1 MALLGD
7 AELVELLV
15 DPFIFWVELELT
27 LEVVAILLLFF
38 SQISKEEGVVLHPS
52 LSLPIEHSPL
62 PPFVIDW
69 LGHCPSI
76 ELLHFIEDPVE
87 LCNRLFDSVPGL
99 VHVAAHWRLLL
110 VGEGL
115 HLLIDDVVGGLESV
129 ELLVGFLH
137 LLQLVGW
144 IDHDTVG
151 LVVVHVDVDIGTWC
165 RLHLWGWTITEVLCE
180 TNLEVLL
187 TNLEMLDG
195 CEHRGVVVVEL

>member
-1 MALLGD
+1 MALLGNG
-7 AELVELLV
+7 ELVKLLV
-15 DPFIFWVELELT
+15 DPFIFGVELELS

-38 SQISKEEGVVLHPS
+38 SQISKEEGVVRHPS

-62 PPFVIDW
+62 SPLVIDW
-69 LGHCPSI
+69 LGHCPCI

-87 LCNRLFDSVPGL
+87 LRNGLFDSIPGL
-99 VHVAAHWRLLL
+99 VHVAAQWRLLL

-115 HLLIDDVVGGLESV
+115 HLLIDDVVGGLESI
-129 ELLVGFLH
+129 EFLVGFLH
-137 LLQLVGW
+137 LLQLVGG
-144 IDHDTVG
+144 INHDTVG

-165 RLHLWGWTITEVLCE
+165 RLQLWGGAITEVLRE

-187 TNLEMLDG
+187 TDLEMLDG